1 MDLLRKISDVW
12 GYEIYEKLFDEGR
25 REMRSGVLVVVNER
39 VVQRVDEELA
49 DGDVVTLTIAY
60 DGGYR

>member
-60 DGGYR
+60 DGGYY

>member
-60 DGGYR
+60 DGGYH